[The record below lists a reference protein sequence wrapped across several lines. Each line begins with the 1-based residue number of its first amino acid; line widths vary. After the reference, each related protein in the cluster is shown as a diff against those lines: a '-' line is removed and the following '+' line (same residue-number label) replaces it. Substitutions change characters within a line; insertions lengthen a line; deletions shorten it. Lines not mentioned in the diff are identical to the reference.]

1 MLVLNVILI
10 GYPISQTVRE
20 ICQSVKEKVWDRL
33 LREVTIPLRKYSRIC
48 KKKNISKIVS
58 VTCNPTANN

>member
-33 LREVTIPLRKYSRIC
+33 LREVTISLRKYSRIC
-48 KKKNISKIVS
+48 KKKISKIVS